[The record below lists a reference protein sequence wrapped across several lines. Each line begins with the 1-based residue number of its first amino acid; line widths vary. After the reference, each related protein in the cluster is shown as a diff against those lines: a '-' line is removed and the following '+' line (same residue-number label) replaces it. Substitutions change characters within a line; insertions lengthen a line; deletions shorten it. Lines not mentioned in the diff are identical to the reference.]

1 VARAFVVA
9 IVGAESTGKS
19 TLALA
24 LGAALT
30 EGPLRVAVVPEVL
43 REFCTLEGRPPAIHE
58 QVDIGREQ
66 TRRIEQA
73 AAAYDIVIADTTA
86 LMTAAYGAH
95 YFADLSL
102 HAQAL
107 GEQRRYDLTLL
118 TALDLPWAAD
128 GLQRDSA
135 TARTAVDALLRSAL
149 HDGAID
155 HAVVSGDGPSRLANA
170 LAAVQVARRPRLPV
184 RPAAH
189 WTWLCPDC
197 DDGACERHALA
208 ALHAAG
214 DDAVRW
220 RLS

>member
-19 TLALA
+19 TLTLA

-30 EGPLRVAVVPEVL
+30 EGPLRVAVVPEAL
-43 REFCTLEGRPPAIHE
+43 REFCTREGRTPTVHE

-66 TRRIEQA
+66 ARRIEGA
-73 AAAYDIVIADTTA
+73 AATHDIVVADTTA
-86 LMTAAYGAH
+86 LMTAAYSAH
-95 YFADLSL
+95 CFADLSL

-107 GEQRRYDLTLL
+107 AEQRRYDLTLL
-118 TALDLPWAAD
+118 MALDLPWAAD

-155 HAVVSGDGPSRLANA
+155 HAVVGGDGPSRLAHA
-170 LAAVQVARRPRLPV
+170 LAAVQAARRLRSPPS
-184 RPAAH
+184 PAER
-189 WTWLCPDC
+189 WTWLCRDC
-197 DDGACERHALA
+197 DDGTCERHALA
-208 ALHAAG
+208 ALRAAG
-214 DDAVRW
+214 DDADR
-220 RLS
+220 